1 MANPEG
7 GGGPLET
14 ASGTWG
20 TIEFVTPD
28 FLEPARAAVNAFF
41 SILIN
46 ILNILLAVL
55 EVLKVFIGA
64 FLDPIIALIE
74 ALLDLIR
81 QILNDLRNAGLYI
94 HGDFYVLKGPQFKEL
109 RGGFQAYEQR
119 MITRLVDRRDPNRPN
134 ISNFSTCI
142 AVFLY
147 VGVDISN
154 VQRLIRLING
164 ILQLF
169 NRKVPGAKLLGQ
181 VAGVQAKYGLN
192 GASVLTFGKGLFR
205 PFKKGSGDTPFNAVN
220 LTWAMAPVPGN
231 FITNF
236 AQFAPKGFIVD
247 VSTVRD
253 PLPLFFDRQVNL
265 NRMTV
270 SQAPAKINA
279 AFAID
284 QADNP
289 IGITGG
295 ADQLS
300 VEPILDFNKN
310 SVAGGERVKDGMIRV
325 YTAKSLA
332 DQAPI
337 DLTQLKEGTGAN
349 AKYYIQRSFFVKAA
363 ASFFYPGRG
372 YGTTILFKDMPL
384 DADWELDGNGKVSRG
399 KDVQPTSYYV
409 RVRAV
414 SGSVKELTDYRYD
427 VTFQSLNQPRPVI
440 NYVENDIDP
449 SDFGDSSFPLEISF
463 PDEVT
468 EAYLLCVTEALA
480 LCVLCRADLDVL
492 LGKDQSVLTYES
504 LPGAQ
509 DADDTAIVKNWNS
522 FVPKARKPT
531 GLENPSLV
539 LMPRLTGR
547 RQSAKYFDRAKSNPT
562 SFRRKLRK
570 ACINLANQLIS
581 DNNPPKSLREAV
593 VNRCQPLLNFT
604 FGGTGAGGESPY
616 VLRPPDAVAGFSIL
630 DALNDSSVLYGLAL
644 NQASMG
650 MDGDDQISHACWDIY
665 EEQSQGK
672 MLVPGEHFFDNTDL
686 ATISNH
692 SSVDFAPILYQRE
705 GTNII
710 FAEYVRNLI
719 PDDVFAAAAFAL
731 KVAAGPVQ
739 RPQDGGWIAFRLFP
753 QGIPDIDRFFDQLL
767 ALLRAIQAAL
777 QGLADLI
784 NKYIEM
790 LQSRIL
796 ELQAF
801 LNRINNIIQQ
811 LLSLFISIPPTSGLV
826 VVASGT
832 DGVLSS
838 LVNADNK
845 PFDPPETIGG
855 GVVLLAGGLP
865 TIALELFQALF
876 SSSD

>member
-154 VQRLIRLING
+154 VQRLVRLING

-169 NRKVPGAKLLGQ
+169 NRKFPKPTLLGQ
-181 VAGVQAKYGLN
+181 VAGVQAKYGLD

-236 AQFAPKGFIVD
+236 AQFAPSGFIVD

-253 PLPLFFDRQVNL
+253 PLPLFFDKQIGM
-265 NRMTV
+265 NRATL
-270 SQAPAKINA
+270 SQPPAKIDSG
-279 AFAID
+279 FAID
-284 QADNP
+284 EADTP
-289 IGITGG
+289 IPITGG

-300 VEPILDFNKN
+300 VEPRLDFNRN
-310 SVAGGERVKDGMIRV
+310 SVAGGERVKDDMVRV
-325 YTAKSLA
+325 YTARNLA

-337 DLTQLKEGTGAN
+337 DLSQLKEGS
-349 AKYYIQRSFFVKAA
+349 KYYIQRSFFVKAG

-384 DADWELDGNGKVSRG
+384 DADWELNGDGTVKRG

-414 SGSVKELTDYRYD
+414 SGSVKNLTDYRYD
-427 VTFQSLNQPRPVI
+427 VKFSSLNQPRPVI
-440 NYVENDIDP
+440 KYTNTEVDP
-449 SDFGDSSFPLEISF
+449 SDFGASSFPLEVSF
-463 PDEVT
+463 PDALT
-468 EAYLLCVTEALA
+468 DAYLLCVTEALA

-492 LGKDQSVLTYES
+492 LGKDETVLTYES
-504 LPGAQ
+504 LKGAQ
-509 DADDTAIVKNWNS
+509 DSDGTAILKNWNS
-522 FVPKARKPT
+522 FVPKARQRT
-531 GLENPSLV
+531 GLEDPSLV

-547 RQSAKYFDRAKSNPT
+547 RQSAKYFDRDKSNPT

-570 ACINLANQLIS
+570 AAINLANQLIS
-581 DNNPPKSLREAV
+581 DNNPPRSLVEAV
-593 VNRCQPLLNFT
+593 VNRCEPLLNFT
-604 FGGTGAGGESPY
+604 FGGNAESPFL
-616 VLRPPDAVAGFSIL
+616 LRPPDAVAGFSIL

-650 MDGDDQISHACWDIY
+650 MDGDDQIVDAKQAIY
-665 EEQSQGK
+665 VEQTRGK
-672 MLVPGEHFFDNTDL
+672 RLFPGPHFFENKGI
-686 ATISNH
+686 AAKSNH
-692 SSVDFAPILYQRE
+692 SSVDYAPILYQRQ
-705 GTNII
+705 GTTIL

-719 PDDVFAAAAFAL
+719 PDDVFRAAAFAL

-739 RPQDGGWIAFRLFP
+739 RPQEGGWIAFRLFP

-767 ALLRAIQAAL
+767 ALLAAIQAAI

-811 LLSLFISIPPTSGLV
+811 LLSLFISLPPTSGLV
-826 VVASGT
+826 VVAAGT